1 MDEVSS
7 EASASEEEEE
17 EGEKEEEE
25 AIEEQRR
32 RQRALLEKEKVC
44 SGRGRLRE
52 SGGAVSVSINVCTHA
67 VLGQTFS
74 VW

>member
-52 SGGAVSVSINVCTHA
+52 SGGVSINVCTHA

>member
-44 SGRGRLRE
+44 SGTGRLRE